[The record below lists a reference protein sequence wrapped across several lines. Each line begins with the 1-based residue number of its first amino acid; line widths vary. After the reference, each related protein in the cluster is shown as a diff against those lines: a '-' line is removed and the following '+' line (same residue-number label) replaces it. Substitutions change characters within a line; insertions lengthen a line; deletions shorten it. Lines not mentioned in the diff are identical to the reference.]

1 MLTEFIYHYKSQLYT
16 NAIIKL
22 IVLAGFI
29 FNTCQYYMTYYPGC
43 NGYKYEFY
51 YPYTSMFEEDVDNSK
66 REDMHEES
74 FDNNTFSRKKNW

>member
-1 MLTEFIYHYKSQLYT
+1 MLTEFIYHFKSQLCS

-22 IVLAGFI
+22 IILAGFV
-29 FNTCQYYMTYYPGC
+29 FYTSRYYTTYYPGC

-51 YPYTSMFEEDVDNSK
+51 YPYTSILDENVDTSK

-74 FDNNTFSRKKNW
+74 FDNNTFSRKKNQ